1 VTGFIGRRE
10 FVTLLGTTVW
20 LGISDLNCRIR
31 ARATLKPQ
39 KYVAALPPATHA
51 ATTFQPSTPP
61 LCSYYDERFAVLNV
75 HARYEMLV
83 DQI

>member
-1 VTGFIGRRE
+1 MGRRYPPPILD
-10 FVTLLGTTVW
+10 VPQ
-20 LGISDLNCRIR
+20 SSNPKNCRIR

-61 LCSYYDERFAVLNV
+61 LCSYYDERFAEFSQL
-75 HARYEMLV
+75 HARYAMLV
-83 DQI
+83 AAKSGGL